1 VSEVGILFDM
11 PSHSVPRGGDR
22 RRKGKLGH
30 WPAMMI
36 PTLDPLVSASGVA
49 KVLSFAKRYLK
60 PFRRGDQVSQKCLA
74 KVGNFARIFAT

>member
-1 VSEVGILFDM
+1 
-11 PSHSVPRGGDR
+11 
-22 RRKGKLGH
+22 
-30 WPAMMI
+30 MMI
-36 PTLDPLVSASGVA
+36 PTLDPLVSASRVA